1 MRTYYSTFVP
11 PRKTLAL
18 SLCNPSAS
26 LARRITPAALKL
38 LASARFFY
46 TLKNRQ
52 PKQAEINILNF
63 LLI

>member
-26 LARRITPAALKL
+26 LARRITPAALQL
-38 LASARFFY
+38 SASA
-46 TLKNRQ
+46 Q
-52 PKQAEINILNF
+52 F
-63 LLI
+63 LPCLAI